1 MLSGLGIDILSLTRF
16 RDFVIRRGA
25 EKVAKRICTP
35 SELVRFD
42 KLARGS
48 VTRPLG
54 PESVLHSS
62 KTQLEDKASVLGTE
76 DILDR
81 QVRFLSSR

>member
-1 MLSGLGIDILSLTRF
+1 M
-16 RDFVIRRGA
+16 
-25 EKVAKRICTP
+25 AKRICTP
-35 SELVRFD
+35 GELKRFN

-54 PESVLHSS
+54 PESAHSS
-62 KTQLEDKASVLGTE
+62 KTQLEDKASVLGAE